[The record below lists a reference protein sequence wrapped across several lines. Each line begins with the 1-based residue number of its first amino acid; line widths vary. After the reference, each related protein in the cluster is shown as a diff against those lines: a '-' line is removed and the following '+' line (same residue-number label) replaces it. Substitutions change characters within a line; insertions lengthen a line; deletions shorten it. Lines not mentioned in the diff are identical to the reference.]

1 MLTLKEAIDVR
12 KSHRNY
18 TGTPLT
24 AEQASEL
31 EALVARINEES
42 GLSVKLIQNSPSFFK
57 NSFTG
62 VQGAS
67 SYFALIGQ
75 KKDIYLLERVG
86 YYGEQIVL
94 SATAM
99 GLGTCWVSVYLSNDN
114 SPCEVADDE
123 TLVMVIAVGEVA
135 EEITFDDEFARNRQH
150 RSSRPIGYFYD
161 AIGEVP
167 AWFIEGMEA
176 VAKAPSHQ
184 NTQPVKFFYKQDKI
198 LAYVD
203 GVPAIQ
209 NVDLG
214 IAECHF
220 EVATGKKVFN
230 K

>member
-1 MLTLKEAIDVR
+1 MLSLKEAIEIR

-18 TGTPLT
+18 TGAPLT
-24 AEQASEL
+24 EEQVSGL
-31 EALVARINEES
+31 ETLIEKINSES
-42 GLSVKLIQNSPSFFK
+42 GLSIKLVQNSSFFK

-67 SYFALIGQ
+67 SFFAMVGP

-86 YYGEQIVL
+86 YYGEQLIL
-94 SATAM
+94 EATAM
-99 GLGTCWVSVYLSNDN
+99 GLGTCWVSVYASDDN
-114 SPCEVADDE
+114 APCEIDKDE
-123 TLVMVIAVGEVA
+123 TIVMVIAVGEVA
-135 EEITFDDEFARNRQH
+135 EEIVYDDEFARNRQH
-150 RSSRPIGYFYD
+150 RSSRPIDYFYD

-167 AWFIEGMEA
+167 EWFIQGMEA